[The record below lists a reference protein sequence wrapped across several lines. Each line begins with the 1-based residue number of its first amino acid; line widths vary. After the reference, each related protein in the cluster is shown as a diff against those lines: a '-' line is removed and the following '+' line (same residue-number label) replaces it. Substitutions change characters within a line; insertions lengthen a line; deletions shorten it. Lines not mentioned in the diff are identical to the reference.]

1 MIDAGSGVDVGGH
14 PFGTDLF
21 SDVSLGDSAS
31 SDWGSAAASS
41 VDSFGSNWD

>member
-1 MIDAGSGVDVGGH
+1 MIDAGSGVDMGGN

-21 SDVSLGDSAS
+21 GDSAS